1 MILNHNKPSEII
13 IYLQKTRKLHPE
25 IEALL
30 SVPQDKEHHPEGSA
44 YIHTLLVLDEAAEIS
59 ARENLNGSDNAILR
73 LSALCHDFGKVTH
86 TQIVDGKITAYG
98 HPEAGIVPAASFLM
112 RSKVNPH
119 IMTHILPLVKYH
131 MAWVGFYT
139 PDITSRVV
147 RRLVSKIQPT
157 NLYMLSL
164 IVEADMSGRGGKWY
178 KQGLPERMN
187 QILKVASTLNNPV
200 DVYPDPLLSG
210 DDIKHIT
217 GIPESPLLGKVKAA
231 LYKAQL
237 EGRFTTKDEGTFFLL
252 THVVIAENS

>member
-13 IYLQKTRKLHPE
+13 IYLQKTRKLDPE

-30 SVPQDKEHHPEGSA
+30 SVPQDKEHHPEVSA

-73 LSALCHDFGKVTH
+73 LAALCHDFGKATH
-86 TQIVDGKITAYG
+86 TQITNGKITAYG
-98 HPEAGIVPAASFLM
+98 HPEAGIYPASTFLQE
-112 RSKVNPH
+112 SKVNN
-119 IMTHILPLVKYH
+119 IIISHILPLVKYH

-147 RRLVSKIQPT
+147 RRLITKIQPT

-187 QILKVASTLNNPV
+187 QILKVAATLDNPV

-210 DDIKHIT
+210 DDIMHLT
-217 GIPESPLLGKVKAA
+217 GIEPSPLLGKVKAA

-237 EGRFTTKDEGTFFLL
+237 EGRFTTKDEGIFFLL